1 MLLRSNN
8 QGIDYERAEAKKT
21 LRKIDF
27 RIVPILF
34 FTYLLQYLDKNGI
47 NYASAFGFIEG
58 TKLGTNGY
66 QWLGSIFY
74 LGYLVGQVPAGYL
87 LQRLPMAKFLGCCTL
102 GELTPDAHCPSHVL
116 LEQDGA

>member
-1 MLLRSNN
+1 MAVSPRIEKDIQDIHSSPTDLFDASSKLDDTYETYKNN
-8 QGIDYERAEAKKT
+8 QGISTDPHEAKNT

-58 TKLGTNGY
+58 TKLGKNGY
-66 QWLGSIFY
+66 QWLGKSCSCGRI
-74 LGYLVGQVPAGYL
+74 
-87 LQRLPMAKFLGCCTL
+87 
-102 GELTPDAHCPSHVL
+102 
-116 LEQDGA
+116 